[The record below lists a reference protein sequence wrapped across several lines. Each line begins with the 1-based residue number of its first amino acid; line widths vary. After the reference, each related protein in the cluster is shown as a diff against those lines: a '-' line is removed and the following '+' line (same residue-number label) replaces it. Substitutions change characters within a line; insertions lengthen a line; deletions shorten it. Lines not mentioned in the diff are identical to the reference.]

1 MKINILIKKKYL
13 QFWQFK
19 VKIFGEILQICH
31 VQHSFSNTGDP
42 YDNAVIESFFS
53 TFKKEAINRKE
64 FEDIV
69 SLKRAID
76 NYNNYHNLYRPH
88 RTLNNQNPENFGILY
103 LSELKKKS
111 K

>member
-1 MKINILIKKKYL
+1 MKINILIKKKSL
-13 QFWQFK
+13 LFWQFK

-53 TFKKEAINRKE
+53 TFKKEAINGKE

-76 NYNNYHNLYRPH
+76 NYIIIIIYIGHIEPSITKL
-88 RTLNNQNPENFGILY
+88 QNILEIY
-103 LSELKKKS
+103 T
-111 K
+111 